1 MRPLLLLSRIS
12 VLLTAQQVTRQ
23 PTARRQPADPNRPQL
38 QAQPTDPAGLCTI
51 EGQVV
56 DTESGAPIRK
66 ANPGRKAA
74 LAMGHRPARTRP
86 PRNPIPPGFNEAAAD
101 RLRKP
106 GDADARNV
114 HRLASMRPQPIGC
127 GNQVSDAR
135 LPSEPG
141 ASMRPQPIGCG
152 NGRQFSGDFPQA
164 PRFNEAAADRLRK
177 RFKSTPRNQPNQLQ

>member
-74 LAMGHRPARTRP
+74 LAMGHRPETQS
-86 PRNPIPPGFNEAAAD
+86 GQ
-101 RLRKP
+101 
-106 GDADARNV
+106 
-114 HRLASMRPQPIGC
+114 ASMRPQPIGC
-127 GNQVSDAR
+127 GNPETLMLEMFTVW
-135 LPSEPG
+135 
-141 ASMRPQPIGCG
+141 
-152 NGRQFSGDFPQA
+152 
-164 PRFNEAAADRLRK
+164 
-177 RFKSTPRNQPNQLQ
+177 LQ